1 MEYLFKSLARLVYKI
16 AEEQTKIEVFNFADY
31 YYMVCGST
39 WGGTKLSEV
48 FQNLRSY
55 TETEETKR
63 ELKEL
68 QEKFKESVLMDY
80 RLFDVDVNR
89 RKDDWERAF
98 SLELFQLLTFQ
109 HIMTFPEAEKRWNL
123 GTSTLRKA
131 ARSGRFLENEVRKSE
146 KTWLVTRSGMERLYG
161 KEPKK
166 LLKKFKK

>member
-1 MEYLFKSLARLVYKI
+1 MEMEKENLFKSLARLVFKI
-16 AEEQTKIEVFNFADY
+16 AREQTKIEMLTYADY
-31 YYMVCGST
+31 YYMVCGTT
-39 WGGTKLSEV
+39 WGGARLIEV

-55 TETEETKR
+55 AETEETKR

-80 RLFDVDVNR
+80 RLFDVDVDR

-98 SLELFQLLTFQ
+98 FLEILQLLAFE

-131 ARSGRFLENEVRKSE
+131 ARSGRFSECEARKSE

-161 KEPKK
+161 KEPEN
-166 LLKKFKK
+166 F